1 MEHDRSTLRVVEQ
14 VYIPRLGLLEYALD
28 GPDQIRVFG
37 AASGYEHRRPEVVPQ
52 IRLPRPGPV
61 CLLWKILFRAVKPE
75 GLTDQILVEINQQR
89 ARHKQPYAHPGRL
102 PDPPL
107 PLIDLA
113 SQVGNS
119 FPSGG
124 APL

>member
-14 VYIPRLGLLEYALD
+14 AYIPRLGLLECALD
-28 GPDQIRVFG
+28 GPDQIRAFG
-37 AASGYEHRRPEVVPQ
+37 VASEYEHRRPGVVPQ

-61 CLLWKILFRAVKPE
+61 CLPWKILFRAVKPE
-75 GLTDQILVEINQQR
+75 ELTDQILVVINQQR
-89 ARHKQPYAHPGRL
+89 ARHIQPYAHLGRL

-113 SQVGNS
+113 SEAGNS
-119 FPSGG
+119 FPS
-124 APL
+124 A